1 MQRRAPRKS
10 MNWEPDECA
19 GLGPTKDGTLIEKL
33 IRAQLNPWK
42 RNDGSFDLYYVIQRP
57 GIATRKTVLF
67 CAGGPGEIVRSPIEE
82 DTFASFLI
90 KNQYNVAFF
99 HFRGAGFSQ
108 LPKGNRYDRFLKT
121 RYAVEDIEKIRAD
134 FLGENGRWDAI
145 IAWSYGTVLA
155 QQYAHY
161 YSSKVEKLILLA
173 PLSRHMFNGPVN
185 GFDEFNED
193 VRRIHRESLE
203 RILSAKEFAFELA
216 LKEGDKEKIIQR
228 VFGNQN
234 DPKDMGIFGKTE
246 NAFGS
251 IQFVVDEYASLSRR
265 GVLKDYGI
273 DMYGRNFFRQLRKL
287 RLIGSSLLSKKT
299 REEELEIGK
308 EIRDEILDEKR
319 ATKESLDLHA
329 QRSDRVFYTVGA
341 MDGIN
346 PRFLKEWLTLGRK
359 NTRGALIRS
368 GGEAHIKSCV
378 NRGLN
383 KVSITNG
390 DKVKPWDPA
399 KYRHNVATLILKG
412 EADPV
417 TAGGQSEYLLR
428 NALSGPGTLIK
439 LPGIGHNF
447 RLPDEEQREHD
458 NVLSGV
464 IRFDPR
470 GMRPGEIRSVT
481 ARIRGLKL
489 KDKLHLGFTPPENL
503 KSIFEVLSVGFVE
516 EGKILEPLKATNNVI
531 ALIKN
536 STSEKLNLNIRE
548 TYWHLGCYFFEGT
561 VQINYWSPPDPLT
574 HRLLSGP
581 ITMLPQ
587 EVVAIYGRV
596 FHGGRNSSRLY
607 HLQPESELEEG
618 LQTLGFHI
626 TEGGSVHLWLKAT
639 EQVRNASAKK
649 WILSRGSFRKTF
661 RVKPPA
667 LMQKG
672 ELCEV
677 EETIEG
683 LKFDSDEEM
692 KVTTAPGI
700 EGKLDAYVPHEPTS
714 DKVPIV
720 VSNPKHPEFNSKP
733 GTWHIESPYFIAA
746 VSVDPPLIPRKG
758 GARIDGT
765 LTEFRWKKWL
775 EIVSPKNLDPELEL
789 MGFNI
794 LSEDK
799 ISLMLKNRGA
809 EPVTG
814 GPREWIYMDPSER
827 VSVDEERDEAVSLR
841 MRRPLLNRLIYSF
854 LVMDPARFGDEERND
869 SLKLA
874 RTAFVGD
881 DARGFKIER
890 SGRSVKRIDKKILN
904 TGTFR
909 KRPFTEKRL
918 TTVRRVG

>member
-1 MQRRAPRKS
+1 
-10 MNWEPDECA
+10 MNWEPNECA
-19 GLGPTKDGTLIEKL
+19 GLGPNKDGTLIEKL
-33 IRAQLNPWK
+33 IRAQLNPWNRK
-42 RNDGSFDLYYVIQRP
+42 DGYFDLYYVVQRP
-57 GIATRKTVLF
+57 GIVTRKTVLF
-67 CAGGPGEIVRSPIEE
+67 CAGGPGEIIRSAIDE

-108 LPKGNRYDRFLKT
+108 IPAGNRYDRFLKT
-121 RYAVEDIEKIRAD
+121 RYAVEDVERIRAD
-134 FLGENGRWDAI
+134 FLGKDGKWDAI

-161 YSSKVEKLILLA
+161 YSRKVDKLILLA
-173 PLSRHMFNGPVN
+173 PLSRHMFNGSVN

-193 VRRIHRESLE
+193 VRRVHRESLE
-203 RILSAKEFAFELA
+203 RILSAKKFDFEEELA
-216 LKEGDKEKIIQR
+216 LKAGDKEKIIQK
-228 VFGNQN
+228 VFGDHN
-234 DPKDMGIFGKTE
+234 DPKDTGIFGKTE

-251 IQFVVDEYASLSRR
+251 IQFVVDEYNNLSRR
-265 GVLKDYGI
+265 GVLKDYEI

-287 RLIGSSLLSKKT
+287 RLIGSSLLAKKT

-319 ATKESLDLHA
+319 ATDESLDLHS

-341 MDGIN
+341 LDGIS
-346 PRFLKEWLTLGRK
+346 PRFLKEWLAQGRK
-359 NTRGALIRS
+359 NLRGALIRS
-368 GGEAHIKSCV
+368 GGEAHIRRCV
-378 NRGLN
+378 NSGLN
-383 KVSITNG
+383 KVNITNRK
-390 DKVKPWDPA
+390 KVKPWDPA
-399 KYRHNVATLILKG
+399 KYPHNVATLILKG

-417 TAGGQSEYLLR
+417 TAGGQSEYLFR
-428 NALSGPGTLIK
+428 NALSGPRTLIK
-439 LPGIGHNF
+439 FPGIGHNF
-447 RLPDEEQREHD
+447 RLPDLKAREHD

-464 IRFDPR
+464 VRFNPR
-470 GMRPGEIRSVT
+470 DIRPGEIRSVT

-489 KDKLHLGFTPPENL
+489 KDKLHVSLTPPENL
-503 KSIFEVLSVGFVE
+503 KSIVKVLSVGFVE
-516 EGKILEPLKATNNVI
+516 EGKIRESEKATNNVI

-536 STSEKLNLNIRE
+536 RTSEKLNLNIQE

-561 VQINYWSPPDPLT
+561 VQINYWSLPDPFT
-574 HRLLSGP
+574 HRLVSGP
-581 ITMLPQ
+581 ITILPHG
-587 EVVAIYGRV
+587 VVAVYGRV
-596 FHGGRNSSRLY
+596 LHGGRNSSRLY
-607 HLQPESELEEG
+607 RLQSDSELEEG

-661 RVKPPA
+661 RVKPPP

-672 ELCEV
+672 ELCESD
-677 EETIEG
+677 ETIDG

-692 KVTTAPGI
+692 KVTTAPGS
-700 EGKLDAYVPHEPTS
+700 EGKLDAYIPHEATT
-714 DKVPIV
+714 DKVPILV
-720 VSNPKHPEFNSKP
+720 RNPKHPEFNSRP
-733 GTWHIESPYFIAA
+733 GTWHIESPYFTAA
-746 VSVDPPLIPRKG
+746 VSVDPPQIPPKG
-758 GARIDGT
+758 GVRIDGS

-775 EIVSPKNLDPELEL
+775 EIVIPINLDPELEL

-799 ISLMLKNRGA
+799 ISLILKNRGS
-809 EPVTG
+809 EPVRG
-814 GPREWIYMDPSER
+814 GWREWVYMDPSER
-827 VSVDEERDEAVSLR
+827 AGVDEDGSEAVSLR

-854 LVMDPARFGDEERND
+854 LVMEPARFGDERRND

-881 DARGFKIER
+881 DARAFKIEL
-890 SGRSVKRIDKKILN
+890 SGRSVKRINKKIVN

-909 KRPFTEKRL
+909 KRPRTEKRL
-918 TTVRRVG
+918 TTFRTVG